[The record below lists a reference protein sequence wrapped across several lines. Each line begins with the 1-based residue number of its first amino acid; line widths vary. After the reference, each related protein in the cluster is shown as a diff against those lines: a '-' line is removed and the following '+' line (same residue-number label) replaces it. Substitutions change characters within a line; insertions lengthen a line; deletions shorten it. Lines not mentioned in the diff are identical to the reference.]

1 MATVTLEALQNE
13 LVRDILNIDDMSV
26 LKKIKNV
33 LRREERKTADYVA
46 VEQPSADVVA
56 EDSEPYMTKEE
67 ILANFDQ
74 ACKEL
79 KLNLEG
85 KLEFKTLDEAL
96 NEL

>member
-1 MATVTLEALQNE
+1 MTLEALQNE
-13 LVRDILNIDDMSV
+13 LIRELLDVCDINLLKKVRDL
-26 LKKIKNV
+26 
-33 LRREERKTADYVA
+33 LRHETSGYEVA
-46 VEQPSADVVA
+46 ESTSVVA
-56 EDSEPYMTKEE
+56 EDQEPYMSKEE

-85 KLEFKTLDEAL
+85 KLELKNAEDLL